1 MTLQAQGI
9 IRLITDPE
17 TTPVGQTTV
26 TKFFG
31 GIQEGKDKNG
41 NYINNSIDCECW
53 GKSGETVQS
62 YLAKNDSFVA
72 IGQSMRNE
80 WEGKDGKRIK
90 HIFKITRME
99 FLPKPKADAPTQAVA
114 SAVDASCPF

>member
-17 TTPVGQTTV
+17 TTPAGQTTV

-53 GKSGETVQS
+53 GKSGETIQS
-62 YLAKNDSFVA
+62 YLAKGDSFVA
-72 IGQSMRNE
+72 IGQILRNE

-99 FLPKPKADAPTQAVA
+99 FLPKPKDDVPTQAVA
-114 SAVDASCPF
+114 PAVDASIPF

>member
-9 IRLITDPE
+9 IRLITAPE
-17 TTPVGQTTV
+17 TTPGGQSTV

-41 NYINNSIDCECW
+41 NWIQNSIDCECW
-53 GKSGETVQS
+53 GKTGETIQN
-62 YLAKNDSFVA
+62 YLTKNDCFVA
-72 IGQSMRNE
+72 MGQIMRNE
-80 WEGKDGKRIK
+80 WEGKDGKRVK

-99 FLPKPKADAPTQAVA
+99 FLPKPNTDTPAQAVA
-114 SAVDASCPF
+114 QSVPSDCPF

>member
-9 IRLITDPE
+9 IRLITEPE

-62 YLAKNDSFVA
+62 YLTKGDSFVA
-72 IGQSMRNE
+72 IGQIMRNE

-99 FLPKPKADAPTQAVA
+99 FLPKPKDNAPTQAVA
-114 SAVDASCPF
+114 PASIDSLPF

>member
-17 TTPVGQTTV
+17 TTPAGQTTV

-41 NYINNSIDCECW
+41 N
-53 GKSGETVQS
+53 
-62 YLAKNDSFVA
+62 
-72 IGQSMRNE
+72 
-80 WEGKDGKRIK
+80 
-90 HIFKITRME
+90 
-99 FLPKPKADAPTQAVA
+99 
-114 SAVDASCPF
+114 